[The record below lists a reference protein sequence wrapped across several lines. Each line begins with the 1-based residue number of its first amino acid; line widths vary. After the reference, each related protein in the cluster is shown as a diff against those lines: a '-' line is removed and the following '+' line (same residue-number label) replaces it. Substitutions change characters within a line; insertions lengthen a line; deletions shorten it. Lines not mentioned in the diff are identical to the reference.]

1 MHSNIGRSDPV
12 LGLLCTESEKLTS
25 QSNSVEVHSVLL
37 HCLALLLKS
46 MWSPVMDWHDR
57 CTSICHSATPGPAVV
72 HVRQRTAA
80 RVTDD
85 MNRLT
90 DGKQKSKI
98 WSAIWNSACR
108 LHGGTAVGGAVSQV
122 RGAGLNCNLKSCQC
136 KVYTFSQT
144 EWVSFLWTGF
154 IPVLKTR

>member
-1 MHSNIGRSDPV
+1 MHSKIGRSDPV

-37 HCLALLLKS
+37 HCLPLLLKS

-80 RVTDD
+80 RLSQMTWIGSLTGNKRARFGARYGTLHAGCMVAQQLVVLFHRSGELDWIATWSPVSAKFTHSP
-85 MNRLT
+85 RLS
-90 DGKQKSKI
+90 GFHF
-98 WSAIWNSACR
+98 CG
-108 LHGGTAVGGAVSQV
+108 LVS
-122 RGAGLNCNLKSCQC
+122 
-136 KVYTFSQT
+136 SQ
-144 EWVSFLWTGF
+144 S
-154 IPVLKTR
+154 